1 MNVSITDS
9 VLGLFPETSV
19 GIAVARGVDN
29 RRPDRA
35 IGDELARE
43 EDALRQRIG
52 DAPLT
57 EYPHIAP
64 WREAYRRFGSKPK
77 KYQSSIENL
86 VRRVRQGEPLRRINP
101 IVDLYNTVSLRFLV
115 PVGGEDLD
123 AICGDIVL
131 AVAGDDESPVRLL
144 GEPEARAPGA
154 GEIIYKDDVG
164 AICRRWNWK
173 EADRTKLTPETTNV
187 ILVIESLPPVPQS
200 TVKDALDALAT
211 LIQSHCGGE
220 VTTSVLDRDSRSM
233 RLS

>member
-29 RRPDRA
+29 RRTDRA

-57 EYPHIAP
+57 EHLHIAP

-101 IVDLYNTVSLRFLV
+101 IVDLYNTVSMRFLV

-144 GEPEARAPGA
+144 GEPEACAPGA

-187 ILVIESLPPVPQS
+187 ILVIEALPPVPQS

-220 VTTSVLDRDSRSM
+220 VTTSVLDRESRSM
-233 RLS
+233 RLP